1 MKTSAPKISVTSQTL
16 GRNNDQ
22 VREHNLA
29 AILTLLSQSKSL
41 TRSELV
47 ELSGLNRSTISVLM
61 TELQALG
68 LVSETSPD
76 ETPHKGRPSFVA
88 SLSSE
93 VVVFG
98 VNVESSFTDVCLVSL
113 RGEIIA
119 SHRITTPEL
128 PTPEGIISEIKNA
141 ISSLMSTQS
150 GTLRIAGIGVAVPGQ
165 VRVADGQVRLAP
177 HLQWVE
183 VPFASLLE
191 AATELPAFL
200 GNNASLGATAEHA
213 FGAAKGYEEVVYLYG
228 GTSGIGGG
236 VIVRGELLRGAD
248 GYAGELGHVVLS
260 DSSRE
265 DYSGFHGT
273 LEAALDRGDAAGSS
287 QASADAL
294 ENQCR
299 LLGAAISS
307 FANIFNPQVIL
318 LGGFLGGIF
327 AQAEDMVTRFAL
339 ERILGAPAEN
349 LKILRAELGPT
360 QIIKGA
366 AGLPISALLQA
377 PKASASVF
385 SVSN

>member
-41 TRSELV
+41 SRSELV

-61 TELQALG
+61 TELQAFG

-76 ETPHKGRPSFVA
+76 ETPKKGRPSFVA

-93 VVVFG
+93 VAVFG

-113 RGEIIA
+113 RGEIMA
-119 SHRITTPEL
+119 SHRIATPEL
-128 PTPEGIISEIKNA
+128 PAPEGIIAQIKEA
-141 ISSLMSTQS
+141 ISTLKSAQDD
-150 GTLRIAGIGVAVPGQ
+150 TLRIAGIGVAVPGQ

-183 VPFASLLE
+183 VPFANLLE
-191 AATELPAFL
+191 MATGMPVYL
-200 GNNASLGATAEHA
+200 GNNASLGAIAEHS
-213 FGAAKGYEEVVYLYG
+213 FGAAKGFDEVVYLYG
-228 GTSGIGGG
+228 GSSGIGGG
-236 VIVRGELLRGAD
+236 VIVRGELLRGTA

-273 LEAALDRGDAAGSS
+273 LEASLHRADADASAR
-287 QASADAL
+287 ASADAL

-318 LGGFLGGIF
+318 LGGFLGSVF
-327 AQAEDMVTRFAL
+327 AQAEQMVTAFAL
-339 ERILGAPAEN
+339 ERILSAPAEN
-349 LKILRAELGPT
+349 LKIMRAELGST

-366 AGLPISALLQA
+366 AGLPISALLKA
-377 PKASASVF
+377 PKSGETWF
-385 SVSN
+385 

>member
-1 MKTSAPKISVTSQTL
+1 MSSQTL

-41 TRSELV
+41 SRSELV

-61 TELQALG
+61 TELQAFG

-76 ETPHKGRPSFVA
+76 ETPKKGRPSFVA

-93 VVVFG
+93 VAVFG

-113 RGEIIA
+113 RGEIMA
-119 SHRITTPEL
+119 SHRIATPEL
-128 PTPEGIISEIKNA
+128 PAPEGIIAQIKEA
-141 ISSLMSTQS
+141 ISTLKSAQDD
-150 GTLRIAGIGVAVPGQ
+150 TLRIAGIGVAVPGQ

-183 VPFASLLE
+183 VPFANLLE
-191 AATELPAFL
+191 MATGMPVYL
-200 GNNASLGATAEHA
+200 GNNASLGAIAEHS
-213 FGAAKGYEEVVYLYG
+213 FGAAKGFDEVVYLYG
-228 GTSGIGGG
+228 GSSGIGGG
-236 VIVRGELLRGAD
+236 VIVRGELLRGTA

-273 LEAALDRGDAAGSS
+273 LEASLHRGDADASAR
-287 QASADAL
+287 ASADAL

-318 LGGFLGGIF
+318 LGGFLGSIF
-327 AQAEDMVTRFAL
+327 AKAEEMVTGFAL

-349 LKILRAELGPT
+349 LKIMRAELGST

-366 AGLPISALLQA
+366 AGLPISALIQA
-377 PKASASVF
+377 PKASSAIL
-385 SVSN
+385 

>member
-1 MKTSAPKISVTSQTL
+1 MKTSAPKISMSSQTL

-41 TRSELV
+41 SRSELV

-61 TELQALG
+61 TELQAFG

-76 ETPHKGRPSFVA
+76 ETPKKGRPSFVA

-93 VVVFG
+93 VAVFG

-113 RGEIIA
+113 RGEIMA
-119 SHRITTPEL
+119 SHRIATPEL
-128 PTPEGIISEIKNA
+128 PAPEGIIAQIKEA
-141 ISSLMSTQS
+141 ISTLKSAQDD
-150 GTLRIAGIGVAVPGQ
+150 TLRIAGIGVAVPGQ

-183 VPFASLLE
+183 VPFANLLE
-191 AATELPAFL
+191 MATGMPVYL
-200 GNNASLGATAEHA
+200 GNNASLGAIAEHS
-213 FGAAKGYEEVVYLYG
+213 FGAAKGFDEVVYLYG
-228 GTSGIGGG
+228 GSSGIGGG
-236 VIVRGELLRGAD
+236 VIVRGELLRGTA

-273 LEAALDRGDAAGSS
+273 LEASLHRADADASAR
-287 QASADAL
+287 ASADAL

-318 LGGFLGGIF
+318 LGGFLGSVF
-327 AQAEDMVTRFAL
+327 AQAEQMVTAFAL
-339 ERILGAPAEN
+339 ERILSAPAEN
-349 LKILRAELGPT
+349 LKIMRAELGST

-366 AGLPISALLQA
+366 AGLPISALLKA
-377 PKASASVF
+377 PKSGETWF
-385 SVSN
+385 

>member
-1 MKTSAPKISVTSQTL
+1 MKTSAPKVSVTSQTL

-76 ETPHKGRPSFVA
+76 ETPNKGRPSFVA
-88 SLSSE
+88 SLSNE
-93 VVVFG
+93 VAVFG
-98 VNVESSFTDVCLVSL
+98 VNIESSFTDVCLVSL

-128 PTPEGIISEIKNA
+128 PAPEGIIEQIKNA
-141 ISSLMSTQS
+141 ISGLMSAQS
-150 GTLRIAGIGVAVPGQ
+150 STLRIAGIGVAVPGQ

-183 VPFASLLE
+183 VPFASMLE
-191 AATELPAFL
+191 AATELPVFL

-236 VIVRGELLRGAD
+236 VIVRGELLRGAA

-273 LEAALDRGDAAGSS
+273 LEAALDRSDVDGSTKGS
-287 QASADAL
+287 TEAL

-299 LLGAAISS
+299 LLAAAISS
-307 FANIFNPQVIL
+307 FANIFNPEIIL
-318 LGGFLGGIF
+318 LGGFLGSIF
-327 AQAEDMVTRFAL
+327 AQAEEMVTGFAL

-349 LKILRAELGPT
+349 LKIMRAELGST

-366 AGLPISALLQA
+366 AGLPISALIQA
-377 PKASASVF
+377 PKASSAVL
-385 SVSN
+385 